1 MLGVI
6 LGILKIIGITL
17 LVILLIIIALLLIV
31 LFVPIRYKA
40 HGTIEHC
47 DLDDENLDFKEKIKA
62 DAGFTWLL
70 HLVRGGIGYPEHK
83 EFWLKVLFFKILPKS
98 EDAKRKKE
106 EKQIKK
112 DRKKSHKKLEQAMEN
127 ASEAEEIGP
136 LDRDGV
142 GAGSEAGSEGESSE
156 GKDSTDGSNA
166 IEVSNAEERSNA
178 EDGLNSE
185 DSSNAGNGAN
195 SEDGSNGAG
204 SENAED
210 AGNSGSEGLSEGDSD
225 KNGDTEVDES
235 ASDSL
240 DSETDDNDV
249 DIFSFFDFLEK
260 LVDLFWGTIDF
271 FEKPENAVEK
281 AFYTISKAC
290 DKIDLIQDTLESPT
304 FERAYKCARKD
315 LFLILRHVMPKK
327 VSADILLGLGDP
339 ATTAQ
344 VLAAVNVAS
353 AFIDYDIELEPD
365 FDNKVVE
372 ADMDI
377 KGRIAL
383 WRLVLSAAR
392 VYFNKDIRK
401 VWKRINRIIS
411 K

>member
-142 GAGSEAGSEGESSE
+142 GAESEAGSEGENSE
-156 GKDSTDGSNA
+156 GKNSTDGSNA
-166 IEVSNAEERSNA
+166 EEGSNAK
-178 EDGLNSE
+178 DGLNSE

-204 SENAED
+204 AENAED
-210 AGNSGSEGLSEGDSD
+210 AEDSGSEGLSEGKGC
-225 KNGDTEVDES
+225 KNGDSEVDGSAVES
-235 ASDSL
+235 QDL
-240 DSETDDNDV
+240 ESEDVDV
-249 DIFSFFDFLEK
+249 DIFTFFDFLEK

-271 FEKPENAVEK
+271 LEKPENAVEK

-304 FERAYKCARKD
+304 FERAYRCARKD